1 MIPPPGDAMGAS
13 VEATEASMQTQ
24 LIIDNQARDGRDGKT
39 LQRLNPLTGDLV
51 TESAAA
57 GVEDAIDAVESASKA
72 FATWSTTGPSERRA
86 IMLKAADIIENR
98 GPEFIETMMSE
109 VGAAQ
114 LWAGFN
120 VFLTAQLFRE
130 AAGLATQIQG
140 ETLPTD
146 KPGTLSM
153 TVRQPAGVVLSMA
166 PWNGAGVL
174 AARAIAY
181 PIVCGNTVVFRGSE
195 TSPRTHA
202 IIAEVLH
209 EAGLPAGVLNFITST
224 AEDSDRVVEAI
235 IAHPAVRRVNF
246 TGSTQVGR
254 IIAEKAARHLKP
266 ALLELGG
273 KAPFVVLDDA
283 DIEGAV
289 NAAVFGSFLYQGQIC
304 MSTER
309 FVVDETVADEFVAK
323 FAARAKALAAGDP
336 LTDAS
341 CVVGPMIRPESGS
354 RINGLIDDA
363 VEKGAE
369 VVVGG
374 HADGAAMSAT
384 IVDKVAPHMAI
395 YDQETFGP
403 ITTVVR
409 VSGVD
414 EAVQV
419 ANDTEYGLAA
429 AVFGADSTRAL
440 QVALRIQA
448 GHVHVNGSTVQNE
461 AQAPYGGMK
470 ASGYGRFDG
479 RAVINEFTE
488 LKWVTVEPSDQPYPF

>member
-1 MIPPPGDAMGAS
+1 
-13 VEATEASMQTQ
+13 MQTQ
-24 LIIDNQARDGRDGKT
+24 LIIDNQGRDASEGRT
-39 LQRLNPLTGDLV
+39 FERRNPVSGELV
-51 TESAAA
+51 TEGAAA
-57 GVEDAIDAVESASKA
+57 SVEDALDAVESASHA
-72 FATWSTTGPSERRA
+72 FTSWSTTGPTERRA
-86 IMLKAADIIENR
+86 VMLKAADIIESR
-98 GPEFIETMMSE
+98 APEFIETMMSE

-140 ETLPTD
+140 ETIPTD

-153 TVRQPAGVVLSMA
+153 IVRQAAGVVFSMA
-166 PWNGAGVL
+166 PWNGPGVL

-181 PIVCGNTVVFRGSE
+181 PIVCGNSVVFRASE

-209 EAGLPAGVLNFITST
+209 EAGLPAGVLNFLTSSP
-224 AEDSDRVVEAI
+224 EDSDRVVEAI

-246 TGSTQVGR
+246 TGSTKVGK
-254 IIAEKAARHLKP
+254 IIAEKAARYLKP
-266 ALLELGG
+266 VLLELGG
-273 KAPFVVLDDA
+273 KAPLVVLDDA
-283 DIEGAV
+283 DIDGAV
-289 NAAVFGSFLYQGQIC
+289 NAAVFGSFMYQGQIC

-309 FVVDETVADEFVAK
+309 FVVDESIADEFVQK
-323 FAARAKALAAGDP
+323 FAARAGQLVSGDP
-336 LTDAS
+336 VTDAS
-341 CVVGPMIRPESGS
+341 CVIGPMIREDSGA

-363 VEKGAE
+363 LGKGAR

-374 HADGAAMSAT
+374 HARGAAMEAT
-384 IVDKVAPHMAI
+384 IVDYVKPDMEI

-409 VSGVD
+409 VSGVE

-429 AVFGADSTRAL
+429 AVFGRDTSRAL
-440 QVALRIQA
+440 QVAMRIQA
-448 GHVHVNGSTVQNE
+448 GHVHVNGATVQNE
-461 AQAPYGGMK
+461 AQAPYGGTK
-470 ASGYGRFDG
+470 ASGFGRFDG

-488 LKWVTVEPSDQPYPF
+488 LKWVTIEPSDQAYPF